1 MFEECAKQKPTIIT
15 CSPLVP
21 IHCWRFRP
29 SFSFTSI
36 LTEVPIMYK
45 PIYWFPL
52 QINVLVS
59 IWQGPPSVMKVLKLV
74 SAFFIK
80 FLFFHQMITIQ
91 KLWKMFFTS
100 SKKLFSF
107 SRYSH
112 FRIFSLPFHTF
123 QTQTDKWNWNNLW
136 CLELVCINLLM

>member
-21 IHCWRFRP
+21 IHCWRFWP

-36 LTEVPIMYK
+36 LTDVPIIYK

-91 KLWKMFFTS
+91 KLKSSFRSPDIHIFVFFPFLSTL
-100 SKKLFSF
+100 SKLK
-107 SRYSH
+107 RTNGIEIIYVM
-112 FRIFSLPFHTF
+112 
-123 QTQTDKWNWNNLW
+123 KWFA
-136 CLELVCINLLM
+136 

>member
-91 KLWKMFFTS
+91 KLKSSFRSPDIHIFVFFPFLSTL
-100 SKKLFSF
+100 SKLK
-107 SRYSH
+107 RTNGIEIIYVM
-112 FRIFSLPFHTF
+112 
-123 QTQTDKWNWNNLW
+123 KWFA
-136 CLELVCINLLM
+136 